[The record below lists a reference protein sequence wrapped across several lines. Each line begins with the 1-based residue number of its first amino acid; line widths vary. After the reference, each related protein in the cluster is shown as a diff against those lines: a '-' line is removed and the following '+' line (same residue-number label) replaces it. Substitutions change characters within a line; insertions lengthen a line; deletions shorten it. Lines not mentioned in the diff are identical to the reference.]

1 MDKGF
6 HGDTV
11 ISMAATRVP
20 PGVRTSQPEGYTL
33 EIAHN
38 EQKWNICAFCSMDK
52 SQGVEFKKKKKWAAQ
67 DQSGFQ
73 EGREQAWGE
82 FARLES

>member
-20 PGVRTSQPEGYTL
+20 PGVRTSQPEGHTL
-33 EIAHN
+33 EIAHH
-38 EQKWNICAFCSMDK
+38 EQKQKYLCIL
-52 SQGVEFKKKKKWAAQ
+52 QHG
-67 DQSGFQ
+67 
-73 EGREQAWGE
+73 
-82 FARLES
+82 

>member
-1 MDKGF
+1 
-6 HGDTV
+6 
-11 ISMAATRVP
+11 
-20 PGVRTSQPEGYTL
+20 
-33 EIAHN
+33 
-38 EQKWNICAFCSMDK
+38 MDK